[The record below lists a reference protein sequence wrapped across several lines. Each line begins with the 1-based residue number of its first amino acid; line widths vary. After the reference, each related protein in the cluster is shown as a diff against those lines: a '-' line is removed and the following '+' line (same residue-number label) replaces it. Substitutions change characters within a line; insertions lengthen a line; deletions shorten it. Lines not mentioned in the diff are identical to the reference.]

1 MTRKIVPFL
10 LLSLAGAGCISVGR
24 TYEGN
29 PITQDTI
36 SRIVKGQTTRAQVL
50 ELLGA
55 PTQAETT
62 DITSLA
68 EQALARYSGEELT
81 LKIDPSLFNDVYIY
95 ERKQTNFFVMALI
108 LFNYYSS
115 DLRSDRLAVFFDK
128 DGKVLGVGWSPGRD
142 DL

>member
-1 MTRKIVPFL
+1 MIPKIASVL
-10 LLSLAGAGCISVGR
+10 LLALSGAGCISIGR
-24 TYEGN
+24 SYEGN
-29 PITQDTI
+29 PITPEI
-36 SRIVKGQTTRAQVL
+36 VSRIVKGQTTRAQVL

-55 PTQAETT
+55 PTLTQTA
-62 DITSLA
+62 DITNLA

-81 LKIDPSLFNDVYIY
+81 LQLDPSLFNDVYIY
-95 ERKQTNFFVMALI
+95 EQKQTNYFIVALI

-115 DLRSDRLAVFFDK
+115 DLRSDRLAIFFDK